1 MLVGLKTSLKN
12 LTRIGQI
19 VSGRLK
25 NLGLKTVQDLLFYY
39 PSRYED
45 YSRIV
50 QIKDLKPEEKVTIQG
65 QIISISNQITRYR
78 RQKITQAAVSDG
90 AGTIKIVWFNQPYL
104 ITQLRQ
110 GDQISLA
117 GKIEHDGFGLSM
129 RSPEWEKGRMGV
141 HTAGLIPIYPLTQGL
156 TQRQIRFLVSQALA
170 AVEEI
175 EEWLD
180 GNVKCQI
187 SNVKF
192 ASQISNFLDLQAAVR
207 NIHFPEDRELLSKA
221 RLRLKFDEL
230 FLLQIRKAITRQ
242 KIQGDR
248 AIALP
253 FKEQEIKNF
262 VKSLPFKLTN
272 AQRKSAWQILRDIE
286 KPTPMNRLLQGDV
299 GSGKT
304 LVALIAML
312 NTALNN
318 YQAVLMAPTEI
329 LAKQHFGT
337 VCGLLKGFDVSV
349 GLVTRSVKKLKAKS
363 VKLKTTAKSVKL
375 IKYIENGEVD
385 VTIGTHALI
394 QEKVKFKNLGLA
406 IVDEQHRF
414 GVEQRKALRE
424 KASPHFL
431 SMTATPIPR
440 SLSLTMYG
448 DLDISVLDEMPADRK
463 KIITRVV
470 ASQNRER
477 AYDFIR
483 KQIKKGRQV
492 FVICPLIDE
501 SDKLGVR
508 AVTVEFRK
516 LDSQIFPNLK
526 IGLLH
531 GKLKAKEKD
540 EAQEKFVKGELDIL
554 VATSVVEVG
563 VNVPNAS
570 VMMIEGA
577 DRFGL
582 SQLHQ
587 FRGRVGRSQYQSYCF
602 LFTDSNSQNVYER
615 LEFLSQTSDGFKI
628 AEFDLQ
634 LRGAGNVY
642 GTEQHGLLEFKIAS
656 LQDYKLIELTQ
667 GLARQLI
674 EKSPTLG
681 AYPSIKKKIEQIGGV
696 AHLE

>member
-1 MLVGLKTSLKN
+1 
-12 LTRIGQI
+12 
-19 VSGRLK
+19 
-25 NLGLKTVQDLLFYY
+25 
-39 PSRYED
+39 
-45 YSRIV
+45 
-50 QIKDLKPEEKVTIQG
+50 
-65 QIISISNQITRYR
+65 
-78 RQKITQAAVSDG
+78 
-90 AGTIKIVWFNQPYL
+90 
-104 ITQLRQ
+104 
-110 GDQISLA
+110 
-117 GKIEHDGFGLSM
+117 
-129 RSPEWEKGRMGV
+129 
-141 HTAGLIPIYPLTQGL
+141 
-156 TQRQIRFLVSQALA
+156 
-170 AVEEI
+170 
-175 EEWLD
+175 
-180 GNVKCQI
+180 
-187 SNVKF
+187 
-192 ASQISNFLDLQAAVR
+192 
-207 NIHFPEDRELLSKA
+207 
-221 RLRLKFDEL
+221 
-230 FLLQIRKAITRQ
+230 
-242 KIQGDR
+242 
-248 AIALP
+248 
-253 FKEQEIKNF
+253 
-262 VKSLPFKLTN
+262 
-272 AQRKSAWQILRDIE
+272 
-286 KPTPMNRLLQGDV
+286 
-299 GSGKT
+299 
-304 LVALIAML
+304 
-312 NTALNN
+312 
-318 YQAVLMAPTEI
+318 
-329 LAKQHFGT
+329 
-337 VCGLLKGFDVSV
+337 
-349 GLVTRSVKKLKAKS
+349 
-363 VKLKTTAKSVKL
+363 
-375 IKYIENGEVD
+375 
-385 VTIGTHALI
+385 
-394 QEKVKFKNLGLA
+394 
-406 IVDEQHRF
+406 
-414 GVEQRKALRE
+414 
-424 KASPHFL
+424 
-431 SMTATPIPR
+431 
-440 SLSLTMYG
+440 MYG